1 MHNYGTITSYYR
13 TIWGGNND
21 DPDTYSENITIKN
34 YDGGSIAS
42 EFSVGMRFR
51 YVEDFDLYNY
61 SGATIETGT
70 VTTTNANYT
79 VDLQNADDVYINNEG
94 TIKSADDYTIAC
106 KTCTNSTIINS
117 EQSNQLIIMQY
128 FLEI

>member
-13 TIWGGNND
+13 TIWGGNN
-21 DPDTYSENITIKN
+21 SKERSSSKNITIKN

-51 YVEDFDLYNY
+51 NVEDFDLYNY

-70 VTTTNANYT
+70 VSGDIRNKH
-79 VDLQNADDVYINNEG
+79 YI
-94 TIKSADDYTIAC
+94 DYKVQTMYI
-106 KTCTNSTIINS
+106 
-117 EQSNQLIIMQY
+117 LIMKE
-128 FLEI
+128 L